1 MNKYFVLLVSSFLVA
16 ACSKIPNEAY
26 SERGT
31 PQSLLDVSSE
41 MVNVEL
47 SSEASIDEIRDWI
60 EQDQPSR
67 AVISCA
73 NGDVLCGSAADVLDV
88 YGVDYEEQ
96 SSDYSEVNLVYERI
110 IARDCDNSYVDNRIN
125 PYNLN
130 HPAFGCSMASNMVQM
145 VTNRQ
150 EFVNPTLLGYV
161 DGRSALRGMRM
172 YRVFDAKSA
181 FTKANNSGL
190 SVKNLDF
197 GE

>member
-1 MNKYFVLLVSSFLVA
+1 MKKYFVLLVSSFLVA

-41 MVNVEL
+41 MVNVEI
-47 SSEASIDEIRDWI
+47 SSEASIDEIKDWI

-67 AVISCA
+67 AVVSCA

-96 SSDYSEVNLVYERI
+96 VSDYSEVSLVYERI
-110 IARDCDNSYVDNRIN
+110 IARDCNNTYIDNRIN

-130 HPAFGCSMASNMVQM
+130 HPSFGCSTASNIVQM

-150 EFVNPTLLGYV
+150 EFVNPSLLGYV
-161 DGRSALRGMRM
+161 DGRSALRGIRM
-172 YRVFDAKSA
+172 YRVFDAKTA
-181 FTKANNSGL
+181 FTRSNSNGL
-190 SVKNLDF
+190 SVGSINF
-197 GE
+197 GN